1 MAEPVKLEDL
11 KTCPKCGESNRKE
24 ERHCSHC
31 GASLAN
37 VVPGPAQVEKKRAKL
52 MERLRKKA

>member
-11 KTCPKCGESNRKE
+11 KTCPKCGESNPKDA
-24 ERHCSHC
+24 RHCSHC

-37 VVPGPAQVEKKRAKL
+37 VTPGPAKVEVKRAKL
-52 MERLRKKA
+52 IERLRKKA